1 MDKGERLAIQFLH
14 PGREKTEE
22 IIIGNAG
29 GRPCQQHGRKF
40 VEGCGDYFADELE
53 EKKDQ
58 PKQQQIMFWCEYE
71 QQLKYDK
78 LCGRPHIDG
87 YPRYIQTLRPACYR
101 QSYGEITGCIN
112 TDPYI
117 FGRYML
123 YSNCRQKRSYL
134 LRNLLPGLVIVFGSR
149 VNGHFCFDTV
159 FVVSRPLCTFTR
171 RDGREVL
178 GKLKDEGAISE
189 NFWQATVEPLLHDDN
204 AEDCEFVL
212 YESATYQNR
221 VDGMYSFF
229 PCKLKDEIGFPRPAA
244 TAPCINHKMW
254 TGIRT
259 LVSNEDAKGCFNVW
273 ESLRRDVLE
282 NGLYL
287 GVRAEEPGERERP
300 AGI

>member
-1 MDKGERLAIQFLH
+1 MDNGKRLAIQFLH

-22 IIIGNAG
+22 IIIGNADG
-29 GRPCQQHGRKF
+29 KPCQLHGRKF
-40 VEGCGDYFADELE
+40 VEGCGDYIADEL
-53 EKKDQ
+53 KDKRAH
-58 PKQQQIMFWCEYE
+58 PKQLMFWCEYE
-71 QQLKYDK
+71 QQLEYNK
-78 LCGRPHIDG
+78 LCGRPHVDG

-101 QSYGEITGCIN
+101 QSCGEIAGCIN

-123 YSNCRQKRSYL
+123 YSNCRQKRSPL
-134 LRNLLPGLVIVFGSR
+134 LRNLLPGSVIVFGSR
-149 VNGHFCFDTV
+149 VNGLFCFDTV

-212 YESATYQNR
+212 YESATYQNPI
-221 VDGMYSFF
+221 DGMYSFF